1 MEYKKSDFTKQE
13 VREQFVADLRER
25 MIESGKKYHL
35 IIDDI
40 VYNTILFFSPHLY
53 DANSYTGS

>member
-1 MEYKKSDFTKQE
+1 MEYGKRDFTKQE

-40 VYNTILFFSPHLY
+40 VYFSSPHLY